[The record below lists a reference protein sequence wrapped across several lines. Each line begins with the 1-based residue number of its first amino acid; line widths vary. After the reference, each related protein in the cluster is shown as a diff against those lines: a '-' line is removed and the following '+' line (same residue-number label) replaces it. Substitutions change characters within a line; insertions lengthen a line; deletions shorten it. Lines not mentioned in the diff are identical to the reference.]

1 VWLKPDPRRQEM
13 TARALGLCLV
23 VVAAVATPAVLT
35 GPVAAGVAPSLIAQY
50 LGRMNVEW
58 KVDSKDPNVF
68 RVTKTTGLKQAQRVE
83 VIITD
88 IPDNDLV
95 TLRAFPQAAGKYLS
109 LSAASN
115 STGLMREMLSKN
127 ATAFGAY
134 FVDEDG
140 DIGFR
145 YVFTTEDG
153 LGYDSFKVAVTEL
166 LRIADG
172 VMVPLYNKYR

>member
-1 VWLKPDPRRQEM
+1 M
-13 TARALGLCLV
+13 TARTVGLCVAV
-23 VVAAVATPAVLT
+23 VMAVAVSAVFT
-35 GPVAAGVAPSLIAQY
+35 GPPAAAGVAPSLIAQY
-50 LGRMNVEW
+50 LGRMSVDW

-68 RVTKTTGLKQAQRVE
+68 RVTKTAGLKQAQFVE
-83 VIITD
+83 IVITD

-95 TLRAFPQAAGKYLS
+95 TLRAFPKAAGKYLS
-109 LSAASN
+109 LAAASN
-115 STGLMREMLSKN
+115 STTLMREMLKKN

-140 DIGFR
+140 DIGVR

-153 LGYDSFKVAVTEL
+153 LGYDSFKVGVTEL
-166 LRIADG
+166 LRIADE